1 MLRMSYNK
9 KTILGK
15 LLSMDFPEII
25 SMKKW
30 KGGKKS

>member
-1 MLRMSYNK
+1 MSYNK
-9 KTILGK
+9 KNLGK

-25 SMKKW
+25 STKKW